1 MSSLSQEEIDALINQ
16 LSESGTS
23 TGEAER
29 AVDRRRVKSFDFRF
43 NKRLDKFGNNQLQT
57 LRTLHE
63 NFTRL
68 LNNSLSVYLRT
79 RVEASIIAIEQIGY
93 GDFIASIGNPSILA
107 IFSMDPLPGSGVVQ
121 VDLNLVFSI
130 IDRLLGGPGWFPN
143 KLRDLTDIERTL
155 MQRFMARMLNSYR
168 EAWNYLLTLS
178 LKIEAL
184 DSNPQFI
191 PRIIPLDQI
200 VAYVSMELKI
210 GDMSGV
216 MNFCLP
222 YMVLQSIN
230 QQMMDFQ
237 WSPSFV
243 ANRGVTDED
252 VAQLARNVEKT
263 NAEVEVELGHT
274 VVSLRDLIGLR
285 TGDVLVLD
293 KMTNEPLTVRV
304 NDKEKFTIYPGVNK
318 DHYTAQVVRFTAHED
333 A

>member
-16 LSESGTS
+16 LS
-23 TGEAER
+23 GEGAPAKE
-29 AVDRRRVKSFDFRF
+29 AIDGRRVKSFDFRF
-43 NKRLDKFGNNQLQT
+43 NKRLDKFTNNQLQT

-79 RVEASIIAIEQIGY
+79 RVEATIVSIEQISY
-93 GDFIASIGNPSILA
+93 GDFIASIGIPSILG
-107 IFSMDPLPGSGVVQ
+107 IFSMDPLPGSGIVQ

-168 EAWNYLLTLS
+168 ESWNYLLTLS

-200 VAYVSMELKI
+200 VAYISMELKI
-210 GDMSGV
+210 GDMAGV
-216 MNFCLP
+216 MNFCLAVP
-222 YMVLQSIN
+222 RAAVDRAAVDRI
-230 QQMMDFQ
+230 
-237 WSPSFV
+237 PVV
-243 ANRGVTDED
+243 ADGHRGPRHDRGRHRAAD
-252 VAQLARNVEKT
+252 PKRRARGGRGRGRAGADDGLVARPGGAAGR
-263 NAEVEVELGHT
+263 GHRR
-274 VVSLRDLIGLR
+274 LR
-285 TGDVLVLD
+285 
-293 KMTNEPLTVRV
+293 
-304 NDKEKFTIYPGVNK
+304 
-318 DHYTAQVVRFTAHED
+318 
-333 A
+333 

>member
-16 LSESGTS
+16 LS
-23 TGEAER
+23 AEPVSKED
-29 AVDRRRVKSFDFRF
+29 ALEGKKIKSFDFRF
-43 NKRLDKFGNNQLQT
+43 NKRLDKFSNNQLQT

-79 RVEASIIAIEQIGY
+79 RVEATIVSIEQISY
-93 GDFIASIGNPSILA
+93 GDFIASIGIPSILS
-107 IFSMDPLPGSGVVQ
+107 IYSMDPLPGSGIVQ

-130 IDRLLGGPGWFPN
+130 IDRLLGGPGWFPQ

-168 EAWNYLLTLS
+168 ESWNYLLTLS

-200 VAYVSMELKI
+200 IAYVSMELKV
-210 GDMSGV
+210 GDMAGV

-222 YMVLQSIN
+222 YLVLQSIST
-230 QQMMDFQ
+230 QLTDFQ
-237 WSPSFV
+237 WSPTVV
-243 ANRGVTDED
+243 AGRGMTEED
-252 VAQLARNVEKT
+252 IQQLARNVEK
-263 NAEVEVELGHT
+263 ADVDVEVELGRT
-274 VVSLRDLIGLR
+274 TLSLRDLVALQA
-285 TGDVLVLD
+285 GDLILFD
-293 KMTNEPLTVRV
+293 KATDAPLIARI
-304 NDKEKFTIYPGVNK
+304 NDREKFYVYPGVHK
-318 DHYTAQVVRFTAHED
+318 DHIAVQVTDVIQNED
-333 A
+333 Q

>member
-1 MSSLSQEEIDALINQ
+1 MSSLSQEEIDALINS
-16 LSESGTS
+16 LSGPAAPVKEV
-23 TGEAER
+23 EAKR
-29 AVDRRRVKSFDFRF
+29 IKSFDFRF
-43 NKRLDKFGNNQLQT
+43 NKRLDKFSNNQLQT

-79 RVEASIIAIEQIGY
+79 RVEASIVSIEQISY
-93 GDFIASIGNPSILA
+93 GDFIASIGIPSILA
-107 IFSMDPLPGSGVVQ
+107 IYSMDPLPGSGVVQ

-168 EAWNYLLTLS
+168 ESWNYLLTLS

-200 VAYVSMELKI
+200 VAYVSMELKV
-210 GDMSGV
+210 GDMAGV

-222 YMVLQSIN
+222 YLVLQSVGS
-230 QQMMDFQ
+230 QLTDFQ
-237 WSPSFV
+237 WSPTVV
-243 ANRGVTDED
+243 AGRGMTEED
-252 VAQLARNVEKT
+252 LAQLTRNVER
-263 NAEVEVELGHT
+263 ADVDLEVELGT
-274 VVSLRDLIGLR
+274 TSVSLRDLVALQ
-285 TGDVLVLD
+285 TGDVLVFD
-293 KMTNEPLTVRV
+293 KPTSEPLVARV
-304 NDKEKFTIYPGVNK
+304 NDKEKFRVFPGMHRDKLAVQIAK
-318 DHYTAQVVRFTAHED
+318 IVRGEHD
-333 A
+333 

>member
-1 MSSLSQEEIDALINQ
+1 MSSLSQEEIDALINS
-16 LSESGTS
+16 LSGPAAPIKEVESK
-23 TGEAER
+23 R
-29 AVDRRRVKSFDFRF
+29 IKSFDFRF
-43 NKRLDKFGNNQLQT
+43 NKRLDKFSNNQLQT

-79 RVEASIIAIEQIGY
+79 RVEASIVSIEQISY
-93 GDFIASIGNPSILA
+93 GDFIASIGIPSILA
-107 IFSMDPLPGSGVVQ
+107 IYSMDPLPGSGVVQ

-168 EAWNYLLTLS
+168 ESWNYLLTLS

-200 VAYVSMELKI
+200 VAYVSMELKV
-210 GDMSGV
+210 GDMAGV

-222 YMVLQSIN
+222 YLVLQSVGS
-230 QQMMDFQ
+230 QLTDFQ
-237 WSPSFV
+237 WSPTVV
-243 ANRGVTDED
+243 AGRGMTEED
-252 VAQLARNVEKT
+252 LAQLTRNVER
-263 NAEVEVELGHT
+263 AGVDVQVELGKTH
-274 VVSLRDLIGLR
+274 VSLRDLVALKA
-285 TGDVLVLD
+285 GDVLVFD
-293 KMTNEPLTVRV
+293 KPTSEPLVAKI
-304 NDKEKFTIYPGVNK
+304 NDKEKFRVYPGMHRDKLAV
-318 DHYTAQVVRFTAHED
+318 QVSKIVRNED
-333 A
+333 D

>member
-1 MSSLSQEEIDALINQ
+1 MSSLSQEEIDALINS
-16 LSESGTS
+16 LSGPAAPVKEVETK
-23 TGEAER
+23 R
-29 AVDRRRVKSFDFRF
+29 IKSFDFRF
-43 NKRLDKFGNNQLQT
+43 NKRLDKFSNNQLQT

-79 RVEASIIAIEQIGY
+79 RVEASIVSIEQISY
-93 GDFIASIGNPSILA
+93 GDFIASIGIPSILA
-107 IFSMDPLPGSGVVQ
+107 IYSMDPLPGSGVVQ

-168 EAWNYLLTLS
+168 ESWNYLLTLS

-200 VAYVSMELKI
+200 VAYVSMELKV
-210 GDMSGV
+210 GDMAGV

-222 YMVLQSIN
+222 YLVLQSVGS
-230 QQMMDFQ
+230 QLTDFQ
-237 WSPSFV
+237 WSPTVV
-243 ANRGVTDED
+243 AGRGMTEED
-252 VAQLARNVEKT
+252 LAQLTRNVER
-263 NAEVEVELGHT
+263 AGVDLQVELGKTH
-274 VVSLRDLIGLR
+274 VSLRDLVALKP
-285 TGDVLVLD
+285 GDVLVFD
-293 KMTNEPLTVRV
+293 KPTSEPLVAKI
-304 NDKEKFTIYPGVNK
+304 NDKEKFRVYPGMHRDKLAV
-318 DHYTAQVVRFTAHED
+318 QVSKIVRNED
-333 A
+333 D

>member
-1 MSSLSQEEIDALINQ
+1 MSSLSQEEIDALINS
-16 LSESGTS
+16 LSGPAAPVKEVESK
-23 TGEAER
+23 R
-29 AVDRRRVKSFDFRF
+29 IKSFDFRF
-43 NKRLDKFGNNQLQT
+43 NKRLDKFSNNQLQT

-79 RVEASIIAIEQIGY
+79 RVEASIVSIEQISY
-93 GDFIASIGNPSILA
+93 GDFIASIGIPSILA
-107 IFSMDPLPGSGVVQ
+107 IYSMDPLPGSGVVQ

-168 EAWNYLLTLS
+168 ESWNYLLTLS

-200 VAYVSMELKI
+200 VAYVSMELKV
-210 GDMSGV
+210 GDMAGV

-222 YMVLQSIN
+222 YLVLQSVGS
-230 QQMMDFQ
+230 QLTDFQ
-237 WSPSFV
+237 WSPTVV
-243 ANRGVTDED
+243 AGRGMTEED
-252 VAQLARNVEKT
+252 LAQLTRNVER
-263 NAEVEVELGHT
+263 ADVDLEVELGT
-274 VVSLRDLIGLR
+274 TSVSLRDLVALQ
-285 TGDVLVLD
+285 TGDVLVFD
-293 KMTNEPLTVRV
+293 KPTSEPLVARV
-304 NDKEKFTIYPGVNK
+304 NDKEKFRVFPGMHRDKLAVQIAK
-318 DHYTAQVVRFTAHED
+318 VVRGEHD
-333 A
+333 

>member
-16 LSESGTS
+16 LATEPAAR
-23 TGEAER
+23 EQALE
-29 AVDRRRVKSFDFRF
+29 DKKIKSFDFRF
-43 NKRLDKFGNNQLQT
+43 NKRLDKFSNNQLQT

-79 RVEASIIAIEQIGY
+79 RVEATIVSIEQISY
-93 GDFIASIGNPSILA
+93 GDFIASIGIPSILS
-107 IFSMDPLPGSGVVQ
+107 IFSMDPLPGSGITQ

-130 IDRLLGGPGWFPN
+130 IDRLLGGPGWFPQ

-168 EAWNYLLTLS
+168 ESWNYLLTLS

-200 VAYVSMELKI
+200 VAYVSMELKV
-210 GDMSGV
+210 GDMAGV

-222 YMVLQSIN
+222 YLVLQSIST
-230 QQMMDFQ
+230 QLTDFQ
-237 WSPSFV
+237 WSPTVV
-243 ANRGVTDED
+243 AGRGMTEED
-252 VAQLARNVEKT
+252 IQQLARNVER
-263 NAEVEVELGHT
+263 ADVDVQVELGRT
-274 VVSLRDLIGLR
+274 SVSLRDLVALQ
-285 TGDVLVLD
+285 TGDVILFD
-293 KMTNEPLTVRV
+293 KPTDSALIARV
-304 NDKEKFTIYPGVNK
+304 NEREKFRVYPGVHK
-318 DHYTAQVVRFTAHED
+318 DRIAVQVADVITSED
-333 A
+333 E

>member
-16 LSESGTS
+16 LATEPAARE
-23 TGEAER
+23 EALEGKKI
-29 AVDRRRVKSFDFRF
+29 KSFDFRF
-43 NKRLDKFGNNQLQT
+43 NKRLDKFSNNQLQT

-79 RVEASIIAIEQIGY
+79 RVEATIVSIEQISY
-93 GDFIASIGNPSILA
+93 GDFIASIGIPSILS
-107 IFSMDPLPGSGVVQ
+107 IFSMDPLPGSGITQ

-130 IDRLLGGPGWFPN
+130 IDRLLGGPGWFPQ

-168 EAWNYLLTLS
+168 ESWNYLLTLS

-200 VAYVSMELKI
+200 VAYVSMELKV
-210 GDMSGV
+210 GDMAGV

-222 YMVLQSIN
+222 YLVLQSIST
-230 QQMMDFQ
+230 QLTDFQ
-237 WSPSFV
+237 WSPTV
-243 ANRGVTDED
+243 IAGRGMTEED
-252 VAQLARNVEKT
+252 MQQLARNVER
-263 NAEVEVELGHT
+263 ADADVQVELGRT
-274 VVSLRDLIGLR
+274 TVSLRDLVALQP
-285 TGDVLVLD
+285 GDLILFDKPTDSALVA
-293 KMTNEPLTVRV
+293 RV
-304 NDKEKFTIYPGVNK
+304 NERDKFLVYPGVHK
-318 DHYTAQVVRFTAHED
+318 DRLAVQVSDVITSED
-333 A
+333 Q